1 MRSIRGISLLVLVLF
16 LSLMI
21 IVPISAEDVVTNVG
35 TKVYIEPTLAVSKT
49 ITIPTTAPTTVATPA
64 PTPVPTA
71 EPTEVITEVIPEITF
86 TPKPEIT
93 ITPIQTITTPAEEV
107 FGRVKPGMWKDT
119 TPKISKNKLTFS
131 AVSVQQVRVMNADD
145 KNVTLSIQTPVNNQ
159 IDLPV
164 DISKPGR
171 IAVKMQVGDVVYVIR
186 REV

>member
-1 MRSIRGISLLVLVLF
+1 MVLLL
-16 LSLMI
+16 I
-21 IVPISAEDVVTNVG
+21 IPIGAADIATNTG
-35 TKVYIEPTLAVSKT
+35 TPVYIEPTLAVSKT
-49 ITIPTTAPTTVATPA
+49 ITKATPIPTTAITTVATPA
-64 PTPVPTA
+64 PTPVPT
-71 EPTEVITEVIPEITF
+71 EKPTEVITEVIPEITF

-93 ITPIQTITTPAEEV
+93 FTPIQTITTAAQEV

-131 AVSVQQVRVMNADD
+131 TVSVQQVRVMDADD